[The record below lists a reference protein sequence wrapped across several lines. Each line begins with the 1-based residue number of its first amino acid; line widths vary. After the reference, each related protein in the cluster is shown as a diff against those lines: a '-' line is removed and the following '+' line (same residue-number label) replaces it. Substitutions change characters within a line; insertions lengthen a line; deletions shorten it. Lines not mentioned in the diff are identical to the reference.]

1 MNFRTLIIPA
11 LLALSACGAPPQAT
25 SMQSASLSSYDPNS
39 ASGVGRVQFSR
50 SSGADRSVANDQN
63 CSDFVTSS
71 AAQQFFLNAG
81 GPSNDPH
88 DLDRDGDGYA
98 CEWGTDL
105 LEREASAR
113 QRRALAAA
121 RPAPVRSSPRC
132 YTGPRGGTY
141 TITSGGNK
149 NYSGC

>member
-1 MNFRTLIIPA
+1 MKFRMLIIPS
-11 LLALSACGAPPQAT
+11 LLALSACGESPQTT

-39 ASGVGRVQFSR
+39 ATGVGRVQFSR
-50 SSGADRSVANDQN
+50 SPIAVQMVPNDQN
-63 CSDFVTSS
+63 CSDFSTPS

-81 GPSNDPH
+81 GPSSDPH

-105 LEREASAR
+105 LEREATAR
-113 QRRALAAA
+113 QRRAAAVA

-141 TITSGGNK
+141 TMTSGGNK